1 MMNPKRLILLA
12 LCTGA
17 YMSASA
23 WNAGDLR
30 TDSIPS
36 GSADTWTLQRCI
48 YHALE
53 QNIDIKMDRI
63 NAESAGI
70 DEKTAKAAFLPS
82 LNASIGQ
89 RIVNNPFSD
98 TNTIIDGDQITSSTA
113 KTNYN
118 GSYGI
123 DASWIIYNGSKRINT
138 LKQQQT
144 ARETAELTVEQSK
157 NTIIENIIQ
166 LYIQILYANEAVNIN
181 RSTLEVS
188 TEECRRGEELLNAGS
203 ISKADYA
210 QLQAQVSN
218 NKYLLVSSQSNL
230 ENYKLQLKQLIE
242 LNGNE
247 TFDVET
253 PDINDSD
260 ILVPLPDKNEIY
272 NSALALRPEIK
283 AGQLDLQQSDLA
295 ISIAKAD
302 YIPTLSL
309 SAGIGT
315 NHTNGSDFTFAEQ
328 MKTNW
333 NNSIGLTLSI
343 PIFNNRQ
350 TKSNVQKAKLQ
361 KQNSMLQLTNQQ
373 KELYKTIE
381 GLWLD
386 AKNSQMQYEAAEDKV
401 SSTQTSYD
409 LVSEQFNLGMKN
421 TVELLTEKSN
431 LLNAQQEMLQSKYMS
446 LMNIILLNF
455 YKDGTITF

>member
-53 QNIDIKMDRI
+53 QNIDIKMDMI

-144 ARETAELTVEQSK
+144 VRETAELTVEQSK

-260 ILVPLPDKNEIY
+260 ILVPLPDKDEIY

>member
-144 ARETAELTVEQSK
+144 VKETAELTVEQSK

-166 LYIQILYANEAVNIN
+166 LYIQILYANESVNIN

>member
-17 YMSASA
+17 CMSASA

-53 QNIDIKMDRI
+53 QNIDIKMDMI

-144 ARETAELTVEQSK
+144 VRETAELTVEQSK
-157 NTIIENIIQ
+157 NAIIENIIQ

>member
-17 YMSASA
+17 CMSASA

-53 QNIDIKMDRI
+53 QNIDIKMDMI

-260 ILVPLPDKNEIY
+260 ILVPLPDKDEIY

-283 AGQLDLQQSDLA
+283 AGQLNLQQSDLA

>member
-17 YMSASA
+17 CMSASA

-53 QNIDIKMDRI
+53 QNIDIKMDMI

-157 NTIIENIIQ
+157 NAIIENIIQ

-260 ILVPLPDKNEIY
+260 ILVPLPDKDEIY

-283 AGQLDLQQSDLA
+283 AGQLNLQQSDLA

>member
-1 MMNPKRLILLA
+1 MNPKRLILLA

-17 YMSASA
+17 CMSASA

-53 QNIDIKMDRI
+53 QNIDIKMDMI

-157 NTIIENIIQ
+157 NAIIENIIQ

-260 ILVPLPDKNEIY
+260 ILVPLPDKDEIY

>member
-53 QNIDIKMDRI
+53 QNIDIKMDMI

-157 NTIIENIIQ
+157 NAIIENIIQ

-253 PDINDSD
+253 PNINDSD

>member
-12 LCTGA
+12 LRTGA

-53 QNIDIKMDRI
+53 QNIDIKMDMI

-144 ARETAELTVEQSK
+144 VRETAELTVEQSK

-260 ILVPLPDKNEIY
+260 ILVPLPDKDEIY

>member
-17 YMSASA
+17 CMSASA

-53 QNIDIKMDRI
+53 QNIDIKMDMI

-144 ARETAELTVEQSK
+144 AKETAELTVEQSK
-157 NTIIENIIQ
+157 NAIIENIIQ

>member
-17 YMSASA
+17 CMSASA

-53 QNIDIKMDRI
+53 QNIDIKMDMI

-157 NTIIENIIQ
+157 NTIIENAHQIASTRHLDKDKASFIVSCISKYLYKPRRPPRIIFG
-166 LYIQILYANEAVNIN
+166 LALA
-181 RSTLEVS
+181 RSTYFL
-188 TEECRRGEELLNAGS
+188 
-203 ISKADYA
+203 
-210 QLQAQVSN
+210 
-218 NKYLLVSSQSNL
+218 
-230 ENYKLQLKQLIE
+230 YKLS
-242 LNGNE
+242 
-247 TFDVET
+247 FF
-253 PDINDSD
+253 S
-260 ILVPLPDKNEIY
+260 
-272 NSALALRPEIK
+272 S
-283 AGQLDLQQSDLA
+283 
-295 ISIAKAD
+295 
-302 YIPTLSL
+302 
-309 SAGIGT
+309 
-315 NHTNGSDFTFAEQ
+315 FT
-328 MKTNW
+328 
-333 NNSIGLTLSI
+333 G
-343 PIFNNRQ
+343 
-350 TKSNVQKAKLQ
+350 
-361 KQNSMLQLTNQQ
+361 
-373 KELYKTIE
+373 
-381 GLWLD
+381 
-386 AKNSQMQYEAAEDKV
+386 
-401 SSTQTSYD
+401 
-409 LVSEQFNLGMKN
+409 
-421 TVELLTEKSN
+421 
-431 LLNAQQEMLQSKYMS
+431 
-446 LMNIILLNF
+446 
-455 YKDGTITF
+455 

>member
-17 YMSASA
+17 CMSASA

-53 QNIDIKMDRI
+53 QNIDIKMDMI

-123 DASWIIYNGSKRINT
+123 EASWIIYNGSKRINT

-157 NTIIENIIQ
+157 NAIIENIIQ

-361 KQNSMLQLTNQQ
+361 KQNSMLQLTNEQ

>member
-53 QNIDIKMDRI
+53 QNIDIKMDMI

-98 TNTIIDGDQITSSTA
+98 TNTIIDGDQITSSTS

-144 ARETAELTVEQSK
+144 ARETAELTVKQSK

-350 TKSNVQKAKLQ
+350 TKSNEQKAKLQ
-361 KQNSMLQLTNQQ
+361 KQITALENKIRKEKQFNKKFELNMELKKLRNSL
-373 KELYKTIE
+373 KEL
-381 GLWLD
+381 
-386 AKNSQMQYEAAEDKV
+386 
-401 SSTQTSYD
+401 
-409 LVSEQFNLGMKN
+409 
-421 TVELLTEKSN
+421 
-431 LLNAQQEMLQSKYMS
+431 
-446 LMNIILLNF
+446 
-455 YKDGTITF
+455 

>member
-53 QNIDIKMDRI
+53 QNIDIKMDMI

-157 NTIIENIIQ
+157 NAIIENIIQ

-328 MKTNW
+328 IKTNW

-446 LMNIILLNF
+446 LMNIIMLNF

>member
-144 ARETAELTVEQSK
+144 VRETAELTVEQSK

-166 LYIQILYANEAVNIN
+166 LYIQILYANESVNIN

-260 ILVPLPDKNEIY
+260 ILVPLPDKDEIY

>member
-36 GSADTWTLQRCI
+36 GSAGTWTLQRCI
-48 YHALE
+48 DHALE

-157 NTIIENIIQ
+157 NAIIENIIQ

-260 ILVPLPDKNEIY
+260 ILVPLPDKDEIY

-328 MKTNW
+328 IKTNW

>member
-17 YMSASA
+17 CMSASA

-53 QNIDIKMDRI
+53 QNIDIKMDMI

-157 NTIIENIIQ
+157 NAIIENIIQ

-242 LNGNE
+242 LNGDE

>member
-53 QNIDIKMDRI
+53 QNIDIKMDMI

-144 ARETAELTVEQSK
+144 VRETAELTVEQSK

>member
-17 YMSASA
+17 CMSASA

-53 QNIDIKMDRI
+53 QNIDIKMDMI

-144 ARETAELTVEQSK
+144 VKETAELTVEQSK

-260 ILVPLPDKNEIY
+260 ILVPLPDKDEIY

>member
-17 YMSASA
+17 CMSASA

-53 QNIDIKMDRI
+53 QNIDIKMDMI

-260 ILVPLPDKNEIY
+260 ILVPLPDKDEIY

-283 AGQLDLQQSDLA
+283 AGQLNLQQSDLA

-328 MKTNW
+328 MKT
-333 NNSIGLTLSI
+333 
-343 PIFNNRQ
+343 
-350 TKSNVQKAKLQ
+350 K

>member
-53 QNIDIKMDRI
+53 QNIDIKMDMI

-144 ARETAELTVEQSK
+144 IRETAELTVEQSK

-247 TFDVET
+247 NFDVET

>member
-17 YMSASA
+17 CMSASA

-53 QNIDIKMDRI
+53 QNIDIKMDMI

-98 TNTIIDGDQITSSTA
+98 TNTIIDGDQITSSTS

-144 ARETAELTVEQSK
+144 ARETAELTVKQSK

-260 ILVPLPDKNEIY
+260 ILVPLPDKDEIY

>member
-17 YMSASA
+17 CMSASA

-53 QNIDIKMDRI
+53 QNIDIKMDMI

-260 ILVPLPDKNEIY
+260 ILVPLPDKDEIY

>member
-17 YMSASA
+17 CMSASA

-53 QNIDIKMDRI
+53 QNIDIKMDMI

-118 GSYGI
+118 GS
-123 DASWIIYNGSKRINT
+123 KRINT

-157 NTIIENIIQ
+157 NAIIENIIQ

-247 TFDVET
+247 TFDVEM

-260 ILVPLPDKNEIY
+260 ILVPLPDKDEIY

>member
-53 QNIDIKMDRI
+53 QNIDIKMDMI

>member
-53 QNIDIKMDRI
+53 QNIDIKMDMI

-260 ILVPLPDKNEIY
+260 ILVPLPDKDEIY

>member
-17 YMSASA
+17 CMSASA

-53 QNIDIKMDRI
+53 QNIDIKMDMI

-157 NTIIENIIQ
+157 NAIIENIIQ

-247 TFDVET
+247 TFDVEM

-260 ILVPLPDKNEIY
+260 ILVPLPDKDEIY

>member
-17 YMSASA
+17 CMSASA

-53 QNIDIKMDRI
+53 QNIDIKMDMI

-98 TNTIIDGDQITSSTA
+98 TNTIIDGDQITRSTA

-157 NTIIENIIQ
+157 NAIIENIIQ

>member
-53 QNIDIKMDRI
+53 QNIDIKMDMI

-157 NTIIENIIQ
+157 NAIIENIIQ

-260 ILVPLPDKNEIY
+260 ILVPLPDKDEIY

>member
-17 YMSASA
+17 CMSASA

-53 QNIDIKMDRI
+53 QNIDIKMDMI
-63 NAESAGI
+63 NAEIAGI

-157 NTIIENIIQ
+157 NAIIENIIQ

>member
-17 YMSASA
+17 CMSASA

-53 QNIDIKMDRI
+53 QNIDIKMDMI

-157 NTIIENIIQ
+157 NAIIENIIQ

-181 RSTLEVS
+181 RSTFEVS

-260 ILVPLPDKNEIY
+260 ILVPLPDKDEIY

>member
-17 YMSASA
+17 CMSASA

-53 QNIDIKMDRI
+53 QNIDIKMDMI

-144 ARETAELTVEQSK
+144 AKETAELTVEQSK
-157 NTIIENIIQ
+157 NAIIENIIQ

-188 TEECRRGEELLNAGS
+188 AEECRRGEELLNAGS

-247 TFDVET
+247 TFDVEK

>member
-17 YMSASA
+17 CMSASA

-53 QNIDIKMDRI
+53 QNIDIKMDMI

-157 NTIIENIIQ
+157 NAIIENIIQ

-409 LVSEQFNLGMKN
+409 LVSEQFSLGMKN

>member
-1 MMNPKRLILLA
+1 M
-12 LCTGA
+12 
-17 YMSASA
+17 
-23 WNAGDLR
+23 
-30 TDSIPS
+30 
-36 GSADTWTLQRCI
+36 
-48 YHALE
+48 
-53 QNIDIKMDRI
+53 
-63 NAESAGI
+63 
-70 DEKTAKAAFLPS
+70 
-82 LNASIGQ
+82 
-89 RIVNNPFSD
+89 
-98 TNTIIDGDQITSSTA
+98 
-113 KTNYN
+113 
-118 GSYGI
+118 
-123 DASWIIYNGSKRINT
+123 
-138 LKQQQT
+138 
-144 ARETAELTVEQSK
+144 EQSK
-157 NTIIENIIQ
+157 NAIIENIIQ

-253 PDINDSD
+253 ADINDSD

-283 AGQLDLQQSDLA
+283 AGQLDLQQSNLA

>member
-17 YMSASA
+17 CMSASA

-157 NTIIENIIQ
+157 NAIIENIIQ

-260 ILVPLPDKNEIY
+260 ILVPLPDKDEIY

>member
-53 QNIDIKMDRI
+53 QNIDIKMDMI

-157 NTIIENIIQ
+157 NAIIENIIQ